1 VPNSSPTPVRTILF
15 DLDGTLIDTAPDMAA
30 ALNFTLEQEGREHL
44 PYETIREKVSHG
56 GKALIELA
64 FGDIK
69 EASRLGRL
77 KDDFLETYRNNLY
90 LDSELFP
97 GMAPVLAYIEQRGL
111 NWGVVTNKP
120 EWLTLP
126 LMEGLGLTS
135 RSIST
140 ICGDTTDKSK
150 PHPKPLLVAC
160 EQAGS
165 IPAECLY
172 IGDAER
178 DIVAGRAAM
187 MRTLVAMYGYIDS
200 GQAPDQWGDDGLID
214 DPRQILE
221 WLSQPSA
228 REHPL
233 AR

>member
-1 VPNSSPTPVRTILF
+1 MPNSSPPPIRTILF
-15 DLDGTLIDTAPDMAA
+15 DLDGTLVDTAPDMAA
-30 ALNFTLEQEGREHL
+30 ALNFTLEQEGRGHL

-56 GKALIELA
+56 GRALIELA

-126 LMEGLGLTS
+126 LMEGLGLSS

-172 IGDAER
+172 VGDAER

-187 MRTLVAMYGYIDS
+187 MRTLIAMYGYIDS
-200 GQAPDQWGDDGLID
+200 DEAPDQWGADGLID

>member
-1 VPNSSPTPVRTILF
+1 MLNSSLPPVRTILF

-30 ALNFTLEQEGREHL
+30 ALNRTLELEGREHL

-56 GKALIELA
+56 GKALIQLA
-64 FGDIK
+64 FGDIEEENKLESLK
-69 EASRLGRL
+69 ET
-77 KDDFLETYRNNLY
+77 FLEIYRSNLH

-97 GMAPVLAYIEQRGL
+97 GMAPVLAYIEQRGM

-126 LMEGLGLTS
+126 LMEGLGLTH

-140 ICGDTTDKSK
+140 ICGDTTDRSK

-165 IPAECLY
+165 RPAECIY
-172 IGDAER
+172 VGDAER
-178 DIVAGRAAM
+178 DIAAGRAAM
-187 MRTLVAMYGYIDS
+187 MRTLVALYGYIDKLEDP
-200 GQAPDQWGDDGLID
+200 GQWGADGSIE
-214 DPRQILE
+214 DPRELLD
-221 WLSQPSA
+221 WLTRPSA
-228 REHPL
+228 SEHPL